1 MTENELVKIL
11 WSFAF
16 DLYSKIKEISSG
28 KLLLSDYFKSEK
40 AKIYSKYAKAI
51 LKKLEEERRDS
62 REKIIEVLKKYITIE
77 PISKVSNPGLILY
90 KQIADEILS
99 IEKQQHKC
107 I

>member
-1 MTENELVKIL
+1 MTENELVEIFSNWFRNEAEVCVVSTKGKSN
-11 WSFAF
+11 WTFNNFESF
-16 DLYSKIKEISSG
+16 
-28 KLLLSDYFKSEK
+28 
-40 AKIYSKYAKAI
+40 AKAI

-99 IEKQQHKC
+99 IEKLQHKC